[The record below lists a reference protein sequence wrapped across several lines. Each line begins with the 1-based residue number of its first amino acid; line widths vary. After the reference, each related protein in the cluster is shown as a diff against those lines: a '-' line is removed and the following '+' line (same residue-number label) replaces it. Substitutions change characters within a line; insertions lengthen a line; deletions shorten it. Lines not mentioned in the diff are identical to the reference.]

1 MGKLFGTDGIR
12 GVANIE
18 LTPELAFKIGRI
30 GAYVLQ
36 QKSKG
41 PKAFLIAR
49 DTRVSG
55 QMLEGAL
62 IAGITSAGVGVYA
75 GVIST
80 PAAAYLTKQLN
91 GCGGV
96 MISASHNPYHDNG
109 IGCL

>member
-62 IAGITSAGVGVYA
+62 IAGITSAGVDVYTA

-80 PAAAYLTKQLN
+80 PSAAYLTKN
-91 GCGGV
+91 
-96 MISASHNPYHDNG
+96 
-109 IGCL
+109 